1 MRVQYRPKLVLLEI
15 IQILTRQK
23 IEIPSYN
30 VLAQLIVT
38 ATHHHRRALSDIVGA
53 NLSKKQRAML
63 DALLEK
69 EPDNGTSEGWRYRLT
84 LLKRPFQSTQPI
96 KIRANLADLSTLQ
109 TLYLDLK
116 PLVEHLDLSYE
127 CARYYAYS
135 VIKAQIPQV
144 SRRADHDRLLH
155 LIAFVAYQTFKLND
169 TLIDTLLSAVQA
181 VVNSAVKAQKE
192 VYFKEREQRSQSLSG
207 LADKLRQSVR
217 ETLSSIRH
225 ILTDTQLRD
234 SQKVA

>member
-1 MRVQYRPKLVLLEI
+1 M
-15 IQILTRQK
+15 
-23 IEIPSYN
+23 
-30 VLAQLIVT
+30 
-38 ATHHHRRALSDIVGA
+38 
-53 NLSKKQRAML
+53 
-63 DALLEK
+63 
-69 EPDNGTSEGWRYRLT
+69 
-84 LLKRPFQSTQPI
+84 KRPFQSTRPI
-96 KIRANLADLSTLQ
+96 KIRANLADFSTLQ

-155 LIAFVAYQTFKLND
+155 LIAFIAYQTFKLND

-192 VYFKEREQRSQSLSG
+192 VYFKEREQRSQALSG
-207 LADKLRQSVR
+207 LADKLRQSVQ
-217 ETLSSIRH
+217 ETLSSTRH

-234 SQKVA
+234 SQKIALIDAVVNTKNTKANVETQIDEFKKNVTKLLQGQDYFTLLESHSLKLQHRVADILRQIQFAPNGSLPCENTQAGSS